1 MSINR
6 TFRDDYSFGI
16 KNEDKILPIING
28 YFNDNIKKSTNTYS
42 KNDYYGDKYI
52 YELKSRTNKYS
63 AYPTTL
69 LGYNKR
75 PDGKKQHFLFS
86 FSDGLYTIEYSQELF
101 STFETKP
108 FCRNQRSDYNDQP
121 QLYYF
126 IPINKLTKI

>member
-1 MSINR
+1 MRS
-6 TFRDDYSFGI
+6 FQEDYSFGI

-28 YFNDNIKKSTNTYS
+28 YFKDNIKKSTSTMS

-52 YELKSRTNKYS
+52 YELKSRTNKYD

-75 PDGKKQHFLFS
+75 PDDKKQHFLFS

-108 FCRNQRSDYNDQP
+108 FCRNQRSDYNDKP
-121 QLYYF
+121 MLYYF
-126 IPINKLTKI
+126 IPINKLTKIDT